1 MKKRYSK
8 KNHNQYLTIRV
19 RRIDDPQVWERKSC
33 GKTTGLSIY
42 ETIAVLLQANEV
54 APQTRKLTDEAITQ
68 FLAEEF
74 PKSRGVK
81 AMLNRTGGRTLNHY
95 RSLYNK
101 GKLTGQIP
109 TQLSHRWTYK
119 GELANL
125 RTGRV
130 LKLKK
135 GAKS

>member
-1 MKKRYSK
+1 MSK
-8 KNHNQYLTIRV
+8 KTRKTDQYLTIRV

-42 ETIAVLLQANEV
+42 ETIAVLFQANEL
-54 APQTRKLTDEAITQ
+54 APKTRKLTDEAITQ
-68 FLAEEF
+68 FVAAEF
-74 PKSRGVK
+74 PKSKGVA

-101 GKLTGQIP
+101 GKLTGTKPMQP
-109 TQLSHRWTYK
+109 SQRWTYK

-125 RTGRV
+125 RTGRP
-130 LKLKK
+130 LKK
-135 GAKS
+135 GKN